1 MTKTKQTA
9 HKPPL
14 RWRVN
19 FVTLG
24 AGLGFGAVV
33 GSSLVTLLPH
43 VGSPGGVA
51 NAIGSMA
58 AMTGTYLCLML
69 MVLISR
75 VAWIEREAG
84 HDRMVQWHRSI
95 APYSLVLIAAHVL
108 FTTIGYAQSSGKAIF
123 RQLWLLVTTYGWML
137 PAAVGFGLMI
147 ALGFASH
154 RIARSR
160 MKYETWW
167 TAHLYFYIAIA
178 LSFGHQINTSLL
190 FISHPLLKK
199 FWIGLYILVAL
210 LIVVSRLLIPIVQS
224 LRSDLRVE
232 KVVRETENVVSVY
245 VKGKGLERFNASG
258 GQFFQWRFLTR
269 HWWWQ
274 AHPYSLSMKPTG
286 NRMRITVK
294 HLGDQ
299 SSSLETVLK
308 PGTRIIA
315 EGPYGVFTAKQR
327 YTDAV
332 TAFAA
337 GIGVTPIRA
346 MMDDLPKS
354 VNITFIYRVSDGD
367 HAPLRSELDELAKRK
382 GWEVIYLEGSREQ
395 HPMTV
400 DYMSQYAPALLHSDI
415 YVCGPNG
422 FMDSVIKMVTTAG
435 VPEKRIHHESF
446 AF

>member
-1 MTKTKQTA
+1 MAKFAPTS
-9 HKPPL
+9 HRPPI

-33 GSSLVTLLPH
+33 GSSLVTLLPN
-43 VGSPGGVA
+43 VGSAGGVA
-51 NAIGSMA
+51 NAIGSTA

-75 VAWIEREAG
+75 VAWIEQEAG
-84 HDRMVQWHRSI
+84 HDRMVQWHRAI
-95 APYSLVLIAAHVL
+95 APYSLVLIAVHVI
-108 FTTIGYAQSSGKAIF
+108 FTTIGYAQSSGKGVLH
-123 RQLWLLVTTYGWML
+123 QLWLLITTYGWML
-137 PAAVGFGLMI
+137 PATVAFVLMI
-147 ALGFASH
+147 VLGFASH

-178 LSFGHQINTSLL
+178 LAFGHQINTSLL
-190 FISHPLLKK
+190 FIAHPLLKT
-199 FWIGLYILVAL
+199 FWIGLYIAVAA
-210 LIVVSRLLIPIVQS
+210 LIVVSRILVPLTLSI
-224 LRSDLRVE
+224 RSGLKVE
-232 KVVRETENVVSVY
+232 KVVRETDNVVSVY
-245 VKGKGLERFNASG
+245 IKGKNLGRFNASG
-258 GQFFQWRFLTR
+258 GQFFQWRFLTP

-274 AHPYSLSMKPTG
+274 AHPYSLSMKPTADQ
-286 NRMRITVK
+286 MRITVK

-299 SSSLETVLK
+299 SSSLEDALK

-346 MMDDLPKS
+346 MLDDLPKS
-354 VNITFIYRVSDGD
+354 VNTTFIYRVSDGE
-367 HAPLRSELDELAKRK
+367 HAALRNELDEFATRN
-382 GWEVIYLEGSREQ
+382 GWNVVYLEGSRDQ

-400 DYMSQYAPALLHSDI
+400 NYMSQYAPALLHSDI

>member
-1 MTKTKQTA
+1 MAKSVLKA
-9 HKPPL
+9 HKPPI

-19 FVTLG
+19 FVTVG

-33 GSSLVTLLPH
+33 GSSLVTLLPD
-43 VGSPGGVA
+43 VGSPGGMA

-75 VAWIEREAG
+75 VAWIEKEAG
-84 HDRMVQWHRSI
+84 HDQMVQWHRTI
-95 APYSLVLIAAHVL
+95 APYSLVLIATHVL
-108 FTTIGYAQSSGKAIF
+108 FTTIGYAQSSGKGVLY
-123 RQLWLLVTTYGWML
+123 QLWLLVTTYGWML
-137 PAAVGFGLMI
+137 PAAVAFVLMI

-154 RIARSR
+154 RIVRMR

-190 FISHPLLKK
+190 FISHPLLKT
-199 FWIGLYILVAL
+199 FWIGLYVAVASVIL
-210 LIVVSRLLIPIVQS
+210 ISRLLIPVTQS
-224 LRSDLRVE
+224 LRSGLKVE

-245 VKGKGLERFNASG
+245 IKGKNLARFNASG
-258 GQFFQWRFLTR
+258 GQFFQWRFLTP

-286 NRMRITVK
+286 DHMRITVK

-299 SSSLETVLK
+299 SSSLERVLK

-346 MMDDLPKS
+346 MLDDLPKS
-354 VNITFIYRVSDGD
+354 VNTTFIYRVSDGE
-367 HAPLRSELDELAKRK
+367 HAPLRAELDELANRN
-382 GWEVIYLEGSREQ
+382 GWTVIYLEGSREQ

-415 YVCGPNG
+415 YVCGPTG
-422 FMDSVIKMVTTAG
+422 FMDSVIKMVSTAG

>member
-1 MTKTKQTA
+1 MTNLKQDA
-9 HKPPL
+9 YKPPV

-19 FVTLG
+19 FVTIG
-24 AGLGFGAVV
+24 AGLGFGAVL
-33 GSSLVTLLPH
+33 GSSLVTLLPN

-51 NAIGSMA
+51 NAIGSTA

-75 VAWIEREAG
+75 VAWLEKEAG
-84 HDRMVQWHRSI
+84 HDQMVRWHRTI
-95 APYSLVLIAAHVL
+95 APYSLFLIGAHVL
-108 FTTIGYAQSSGKAIF
+108 FTTVGYAQSAGKGILY
-123 RQLWLLVTTYGWML
+123 QLWLLVTTYGWML
-137 PAAVGFGLMI
+137 PASVGFVLMVG
-147 ALGFASH
+147 LGFASH

-167 TAHLYFYIAIA
+167 TAHLYFYLAIA
-178 LSFGHQINTSLL
+178 LAFGHQINTSLL
-190 FISHPLLKK
+190 FIAHPLLKS
-199 FWIGLYILVAL
+199 FWIAMYVFVAV
-210 LIVVSRLLIPIVQS
+210 LIVVSRILVPLTQS
-224 LRSDLRVE
+224 LRSGLKVE
-232 KVVRETENVVSVY
+232 KVVRETDNVVSVY
-245 VKGKGLERFNASG
+245 IKGKNLSRFNASG
-258 GQFFQWRFLTR
+258 GQFFQWRFLTP

-286 NRMRITVK
+286 DRMRITVK
-294 HLGDQ
+294 QLGDQ
-299 SSSLETVLK
+299 SSSLERVLK
-308 PGTRIIA
+308 PGIRIIA

-346 MMDDLPKS
+346 MMDDLPES
-354 VNITFIYRVSDGD
+354 VNTTFIYRVSDED
-367 HAPLRSELDELAKRK
+367 HAPLRSEIDQLAKQN
-382 GWEVIYLEGSREQ
+382 GWDVIYLEGSREE

-400 DYMSQYAPALLHSDI
+400 DYMSQHAPALLHSDI

-422 FMDSVIKMVTTAG
+422 FMDSVIKMATSAG
-435 VPEKRIHHESF
+435 IPEKRIHHESF

>member
-1 MTKTKQTA
+1 MTHLAQDTY
-9 HKPPL
+9 KPAL

-24 AGLGFGAVV
+24 AGLGFGAVL
-33 GSSLVTLLPH
+33 GSSLVTLLPN
-43 VGSPGGVA
+43 VGSAGGVA
-51 NAIGSMA
+51 NAIGSTA

-69 MVLISR
+69 MMLISR
-75 VAWIEREAG
+75 VAWLEKEAG
-84 HDRMVQWHRSI
+84 HDQMVKWHRTI
-95 APYSLVLIAAHVL
+95 APYSLVLIGTHVL
-108 FTTIGYAQSSGKAIF
+108 FTTIGYAQSSGKGVLY
-123 RQLWLLVTTYGWML
+123 QLWLLVTTYGWML
-137 PAAVGFGLMI
+137 PASVGFVLMVV
-147 ALGFASH
+147 LGFASH

-178 LSFGHQINTSLL
+178 LAFGHQINTSLL
-190 FISHPLLKK
+190 FIAHPLLKS
-199 FWIGLYILVAL
+199 FWIAMYVFVAV
-210 LIVVSRLLIPIVQS
+210 LIVVSRILLPLTQS
-224 LRSDLRVE
+224 LRSGLKVE
-232 KVVRETENVVSVY
+232 KVVRETDNVVSVY
-245 VKGKGLERFNASG
+245 IKGKNLSRFNASG
-258 GQFFQWRFLTR
+258 GQFFQWRFLTP

-286 NRMRITVK
+286 DRMRITVK

-299 SSSLETVLK
+299 SSSLERVLK
-308 PGTRIIA
+308 PGIRIIA

-346 MMDDLPKS
+346 MMDDLPES

-367 HAPLRSELDELAKRK
+367 NAPLRSEIDQLAKQN
-382 GWEVIYLEGSREQ
+382 GWDVIYLEGSREE

-422 FMDSVIKMVTTAG
+422 FMDSVIKMATSAG
-435 VPEKRIHHESF
+435 IPEKRIHHESF